1 MDVAPPPA
9 GGRGG
14 DHAETDREVP
24 AFSRAGPLPSFAR
37 DANRGTVLRPRGDL
51 DLDPFDLFRHA
62 RSPALRAPPASR
74 PSGSPACRARPGP
87 PGLEIPNGAPRHVA
101 EIERA

>member
-1 MDVAPPPA
+1 MDVAPPAA
-9 GGRGG
+9 GVRVG
-14 DHAETDREVP
+14 DHAETDRDVP

-62 RSPALRAPPASR
+62 RPR
-74 PSGSPACRARPGP
+74 PVPRDRMVP
-87 PGLEIPNGAPRHVA
+87 PGHTPRGRNRNPRATGTGPLLRIPR
-101 EIERA
+101 